1 MSDSEKLAVC
11 HTRDGFLLRVVGR
24 GTMKESPA
32 AREFVEQALSKNPPG
47 EIGIDLAECDY
58 LDSTF
63 LGCLIGMQRCCAKLG
78 TRLAV
83 YANPSRCQQLLG
95 PTRLEKVLRC
105 SATVPQPVSG
115 WVPLTL
121 PSLDRQEFGWHV
133 LECHRRLAELDCPQA
148 AAFQAVCDQLAEDLA
163 EPQPPRA

>member
-11 HTRDGFLLRVVGR
+11 HTRDGFLVRVLGR

-32 AREFVEQALSKNPPG
+32 VREFAEQGLAKNPPA
-47 EIGIDLAECDY
+47 EIGVDLAACEY

-63 LGCLIGMQRCCAKLG
+63 LGCLVGLQRCCTKHG
-78 TRLAV
+78 TRLRV
-83 YANPSRCQQLLG
+83 YADSSRCQQLLG
-95 PTRLEKVLRC
+95 PTHLEKVLC
-105 SATVPQPVSG
+105 CCATAPQPVSG

-121 PSLDRQEFGWHV
+121 PALDRQEFGYHV

-148 AAFQAVCDQLAEDLA
+148 AAFQAVCDQLAEDLT
-163 EPQPPRA
+163 QSQLHRK